1 MNDTSNL
8 NIPAELKEKYP
19 KLLELIL
26 ETKSMDDDERQYWF
40 NIMPIMKSEQI
51 EKLKEILITE
61 KQKIQEINTH
71 YSSDLQNVGKP
82 SNFNAKTHKDKQ
94 RERIKEELEHEK
106 QEETAEDALLGEIES
121 H

>member
-8 NIPAELKEKYP
+8 NIPAELKEKHP

-61 KQKIQEINTH
+61 KQKIQEINSH
-71 YSSDLQNVGKP
+71 YNSDLQNIGQP
-82 SNFNAKTHKDKQ
+82 NNFNAKSHKEKQ
-94 RERIKEELEHEK
+94 QQRIKAGLEHEK
-106 QEETAEDALLGEIES
+106 QEETAEEALLGEIEN